1 MIKFDLGSGD
11 GEVWCPS
18 CGTKNVEFVP
28 DFKLIEC
35 PHFESL
41 GSSLTMG
48 EFDYDKNKIF
58 AAAWSE
64 ITPTNDVMR
73 EKGDDYDATTHW
85 LSILDEKL
93 SEQYVFIQQ
102 TNERNNSGYYLYH
115 FS

>member
-1 MIKFDLGSGD
+1 
-11 GEVWCPS
+11 
-18 CGTKNVEFVP
+18 
-28 DFKLIEC
+28 
-35 PHFESL
+35 
-41 GSSLTMG
+41 MG

-102 TNERNNSGYYLYH
+102 TDERNNSGYHLYH